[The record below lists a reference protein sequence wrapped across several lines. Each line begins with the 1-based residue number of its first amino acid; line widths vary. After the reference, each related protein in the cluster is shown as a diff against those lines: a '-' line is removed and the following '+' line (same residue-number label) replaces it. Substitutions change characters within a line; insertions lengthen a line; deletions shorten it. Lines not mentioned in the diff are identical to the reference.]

1 MSYVDH
7 AIYALLWLSY
17 GWGHSV
23 LAGERVKR
31 QLHSVFGAAYRIAY
45 NLFAVVHI
53 GAILV
58 GGRYL
63 LADASR
69 FALPPAAEH
78 TLTALQWAGVAV
90 IVVALLQYDLGRFS
104 GLTQLRSRPGTGMVV
119 EDEPL
124 HVTGLHRLVRHPL
137 YTGAFLFLW
146 GNVRTEFDLA
156 TALWGC
162 LYLVIGTYFEERKLL
177 TRYREDYARYK
188 KRVPAYVPWKG
199 RAP

>member
-7 AIYALLWLSY
+7 AVYALLWLSF
-17 GWGHSV
+17 GWAHSV
-23 LAGERVKR
+23 LAGERAKR
-31 QLHSVFGAAYRIAY
+31 QLHWVFGAAYRMGY
-45 NLFAVVHI
+45 NIFAVVHI
-53 GAILV
+53 AVILV

-69 FALPPAAEH
+69 FALPSTAEQ
-78 TLTALQWAGVAV
+78 TLTVLQWGGAAV
-90 IVVALLQYDLGRFS
+90 LGVALLQYDLGRFS
-104 GLTQLRSRPGTGMVV
+104 GLTQLRSRLGARAVA

-146 GNVRTEFDLA
+146 GAVRTEFDFA

-177 TRYREDYARYK
+177 TRYGEDYAQYK

-199 RAP
+199 RAA